1 MSVCLSLVRFS
12 KMRDRLEDKV
22 LREKS
27 NNQWR
32 MGRLNFL
39 KKWGYKEWES
49 VTEAENLLQRRE
61 ISGSEKK
68 QRWQRSQQLQICL
81 QVGRRNRV
89 DRTLF

>member
-1 MSVCLSLVRFS
+1 MCLSLVRFS

-61 ISGSEKK
+61 ISGSETKAKVAKK
-68 QRWQRSQQLQICL
+68 PTITDMLTGGKEEQS
-81 QVGRRNRV
+81 
-89 DRTLF
+89 